1 MDNNENLQEGDQLSH
16 NRGTEQS
23 YSVLRWSSVDLLVE
37 RVVRVVRVW
46 YRGPAVEPGG
56 AWYVK
61 NCNNHVMFFFDLST
75 ST

>member
-23 YSVLRWSSVDLLVE
+23 YSVLRWSPVDLL
-37 RVVRVVRVW
+37 VVRVVRVW

-56 AWYVK
+56 AWYVN
-61 NCNNHVMFFFDLST
+61 NCNNHVIFFDLST